1 MKNGTMKRGNPEPLT
16 AELQAER
23 DALAAMPESEIDT
36 ADMPPITDWSNAVRG
51 PFYRPIKRPLSLRID
66 ADIVD
71 WFQRQGQGYQTRM
84 NFALR
89 EFVDRHRER
98 Q

>member
-1 MKNGTMKRGNPEPLT
+1 
-16 AELQAER
+16 
-23 DALAAMPESEIDT
+23 
-36 ADMPPITDWSNAVRG
+36 V
-51 PFYRPIKRPLSLRID
+51 D

-89 EFVDRHRER
+89 EYVERHRT
-98 Q
+98 QA